1 MGGRVGTGRRGG
13 HSQSHAE
20 VRALGFQV
28 EGPLRNGV
36 PDSGLHRRPPRFAP
50 PDVGR
55 LRGRFYLHIL
65 QAKNL
70 NPAEC
75 HTARMATTTTSLARG
90 TSHAALA
97 TRIRPRAVRRHRVA
111 VRANAKPDAT
121 YPGDSDDVDDEDL
134 AYDATEM
141 TYADLP
147 SVPGGSTLDVSRAFT
162 VDIDPSIVTNAM
174 PNRGV
179 LEYVRLPANEYNV
192 LDSSAVQRIDDGT
205 FRINAGIQKILM
217 WEIEPVGTLRI
228 VPTPDGCEQV
238 LLGATMNDVK
248 AARTGKRSKVIDAM
262 NQSLKDL
269 KMANTVSAAKNGAA
283 IKCQI
288 DVAGTFTEGPF
299 AAAGSERL
307 CGLLDWCLRSVLP
320 WFLEQLAVD
329 YRDWA
334 CGQPRGRRKV
344 NVTQVASEILAGGKG
359 KLPPGVAES
368 PVEASKIS
376 LDEA

>member
-1 MGGRVGTGRRGG
+1 
-13 HSQSHAE
+13 
-20 VRALGFQV
+20 
-28 EGPLRNGV
+28 
-36 PDSGLHRRPPRFAP
+36 
-50 PDVGR
+50 
-55 LRGRFYLHIL
+55 
-65 QAKNL
+65 
-70 NPAEC
+70 
-75 HTARMATTTTSLARG
+75 MATTTTSLARG

-97 TRIRPRAVRRHRVA
+97 TRTRPRAARRHRFVA
-111 VRANAKPDAT
+111 VRANAKPDAA

-162 VDIDPSIVTNAM
+162 VDIDPSIVANAM

-248 AARTGKRSKVIDAM
+248 ASRTGKRSKVIDAM

-334 CGQPRGRRKV
+334 RGQPRGRRKV

>member
-1 MGGRVGTGRRGG
+1 
-13 HSQSHAE
+13 
-20 VRALGFQV
+20 
-28 EGPLRNGV
+28 
-36 PDSGLHRRPPRFAP
+36 
-50 PDVGR
+50 
-55 LRGRFYLHIL
+55 
-65 QAKNL
+65 
-70 NPAEC
+70 
-75 HTARMATTTTSLARG
+75 MATTTTSLARG

-97 TRIRPRAVRRHRVA
+97 TRTRPRAVRRHRVA
-111 VRANAKPDAT
+111 VRTYASQKDAA

-248 AARTGKRSKVIDAM
+248 ASRTGKRSKVIDAM

-334 CGQPRGRRKV
+334 MGQPRGRRKV

>member
-1 MGGRVGTGRRGG
+1 
-13 HSQSHAE
+13 
-20 VRALGFQV
+20 
-28 EGPLRNGV
+28 
-36 PDSGLHRRPPRFAP
+36 
-50 PDVGR
+50 
-55 LRGRFYLHIL
+55 
-65 QAKNL
+65 
-70 NPAEC
+70 
-75 HTARMATTTTSLARG
+75 MATTTSLARG
-90 TSHAALA
+90 TSTAALA

-111 VRANAKPDAT
+111 VRANAQKDAA

-162 VDIDPSIVTNAM
+162 VDIDPSIVANAM

-248 AARTGKRSKVIDAM
+248 ASRTGKRSKVIDAM

-329 YRDWA
+329 YRDWGA
-334 CGQPRGRRKV
+334 RATSRAAEGERD
-344 NVTQVASEILAGGKG
+344 AGG
-359 KLPPGVAES
+359 E
-368 PVEASKIS
+368 
-376 LDEA
+376 